1 MADNKPTDA
10 VELARALIRCASVTP
25 SDGGA
30 LGVTAAA
37 LERLGFACHSMTFSA
52 PDTPDVDNLYARL
65 GDSGPNFCFAGHTDV
80 VPVGDADAWSLEPFA
95 ADIRDG
101 ILYGR
106 GATDMKGAV
115 AAFIAAVDIF
125 LARRGGQFDGSISLL
140 ITGDEEGPS
149 INGTRKV
156 LDWLGERGERLD
168 HCLVGEPTNPE
179 NLGDMV
185 KIGRRGSLTG
195 TLVVHG
201 VQGHVAYPHLADNPL
216 PRLTEILSRLSQ
228 HTFDEGNEHFSPT
241 NLELAT
247 IDVGNTAAN
256 VIPAQA
262 RAVFNIRFNTEQTA
276 DGLKNWLREQC
287 DSVLGGAAG
296 GGYDLDFHLSAEPF
310 LTTPG
315 PFTELIAQAVGEVT
329 GRRPALTTTGGTSD
343 ARFIHHHCP
352 VAEFGLISES
362 MHKVDEQASVDDI
375 ERLAAVYARIL
386 ELYFAQSGTGGDTG
400 DGIGDNP
407 NAA

>member
-1 MADNKPTDA
+1 MNMADNKPTDA
-10 VELARALIRCASVTP
+10 VELTRALIRCASVTP
-25 SDGGA
+25 HDGGA
-30 LGVTAAA
+30 LAVTEAS
-37 LERLGFACHSMTFSA
+37 LERLGFTSHRMTFSDA
-52 PDTPDVDNLYARL
+52 DTPDVDNLYARL

-125 LARRGGQFDGSISLL
+125 LAKRGGSFDGSISLL

-156 LDWLGERGERLD
+156 LDWLDERGERLD

-185 KIGRRGSLTG
+185 KIGRRGSITG

-216 PRLTEILSRLSQ
+216 PRLVQMLDRICQ
-228 HTFDEGNEHFSPT
+228 HNFDEGTEHFSPT

-247 IDVGNTAAN
+247 IDTGNSAAN
-256 VIPAQA
+256 VIPSQA
-262 RAVFNIRFNTEQTA
+262 KAVFNIRFNTEQTSA
-276 DGLKNWLREQC
+276 GLQEWLRAQC
-287 DSVLGGAAG
+287 AEVGGEF
-296 GGYDLDFHLSAEPF
+296 DLDFHLSAEPF
-310 LTTPG
+310 LTSPG
-315 PFTELIAQAVGEVT
+315 PFTEMIARAVTDVT
-329 GRRPALTTTGGTSD
+329 GQRPALTTTGGTSD

-362 MHKVDEQASVDDI
+362 MHKVDEQAAVSDI
-375 ERLAAVYARIL
+375 ERLAMIYARML
-386 ELYFAQSGTGGDTG
+386 ELYFSPDGPGSGSGD
-400 DGIGDNP
+400 
-407 NAA
+407 AA

>member
-10 VELARALIRCASVTP
+10 VQLTRALIRCASVTP
-25 SDGGA
+25 NDGGA
-30 LGVTAAA
+30 LGITGAA
-37 LERLGFACHSMTFSA
+37 LERLGFTCNHMTFSA

-125 LARRGGQFDGSISLL
+125 LAKCGGSFEGSISLL

-156 LDWLGERGERLD
+156 LDWLDKRGERLD
-168 HCLVGEPTNPE
+168 HCLVGEPTNPDA
-179 NLGDMV
+179 LGDMV
-185 KIGRRGSLTG
+185 KIGRRGSITG
-195 TLVVHG
+195 TLAVHG

-216 PRLTEILSRLSQ
+216 PRLVRMLDRICQ
-228 HTFDEGNEHFSPT
+228 HTFDEGTEHFSPT

-247 IDVGNTAAN
+247 IDVGNSAAN
-256 VIPAQA
+256 VIPSQA
-262 RAVFNIRFNTEQTA
+262 KAVFNIRFNTEQTS
-276 DGLKNWLREQC
+276 DGLQEWLHRQC
-287 DSVLGGAAG
+287 AAVGGE
-296 GGYDLDFHLSAEPF
+296 YELDFHLSAQPF
-310 LTTPG
+310 LTEPG
-315 PFTELIAQAVGEVT
+315 PFTELIARAVTDVT
-329 GRRPALTTTGGTSD
+329 GQRPALTTTGGTSD

-362 MHKVDEQASVDDI
+362 MHKVDEQASVSDI
-375 ERLAAVYARIL
+375 ENLAGIYARIL
-386 ELYFAQSGTGGDTG
+386 ELYFSPS
-400 DGIGDNP
+400 GIGD
-407 NAA
+407 AA

>member
-10 VELARALIRCASVTP
+10 VELTRALIRCASITP
-25 SDGGA
+25 HDGGA

-37 LERLGFACHSMTFSA
+37 LERLGFSCHQMTFSA
-52 PDTPDVDNLYARL
+52 PDTADVDNLYARL
-65 GDSGPNFCFAGHTDV
+65 GDSGANFCFAGHTDV

-115 AAFIAAVDIF
+115 AAFIAAVDVF
-125 LARRGGQFDGSISLL
+125 LTRRGGQFDGSISLL

-156 LDWLGERGERLD
+156 LDWLAERDERLD

-179 NLGDMV
+179 SLGDMV

-216 PRLTEILSRLSQ
+216 PRLTEILHRLTH
-228 HTFDEGNEHFSPT
+228 HTFDTGTEHFSPT

-247 IDVGNTAAN
+247 IDVGNTATN
-256 VIPAQA
+256 VIPSQA

-276 DGLKNWLREQC
+276 DGLQDWLRQQC
-287 DSVLGGAAG
+287 DAAG
-296 GGYDLDFHLSAEPF
+296 GAYDLSFHLSAEPF
-310 LTTPG
+310 LTAPG
-315 PFTELIAQAVGEVT
+315 PFTDLIAQAVADVT
-329 GRRPALTTTGGTSD
+329 GQRPALTTTGGTSD

-362 MHKVDEQASVDDI
+362 MHKVDEQASVSDI
-375 ERLAAVYARIL
+375 EQLAMVYARML
-386 ELYFAQSGTGGDTG
+386 ELYFAP
-400 DGIGDNP
+400 DGIGGGIGDGTG
-407 NAA
+407 AA

>member
-10 VELARALIRCASVTP
+10 VELTRALIRCASVTP
-25 SDGGA
+25 RDGGA

-37 LERLGFACHSMTFSA
+37 LERLGFGCQRMTFSA
-52 PDTPDVDNLYARL
+52 PDTADVDNLYARL
-65 GDSGPNFCFAGHTDV
+65 GDSGANFCFAGHTDV

-101 ILYGR
+101 VLYGR

-115 AAFIAAVDIF
+115 AAFIAAADIF
-125 LARRGGQFDGSISLL
+125 LSRCGGRFDGSISLL

-156 LDWLGERGERLD
+156 LDWLADRGERLD

-179 NLGDMV
+179 TLGDMV

-195 TLVVHG
+195 TLVVRG

-216 PRLTEILSRLSQ
+216 PRLTEILHRLTH
-228 HTFDEGNEHFSPT
+228 HTFDTGNEHFSPT

-256 VIPAQA
+256 VIPSQA

-276 DGLKNWLREQC
+276 DGLQGWLRQQC
-287 DSVLGGAAG
+287 DAVGGA
-296 GGYDLDFHLSAEPF
+296 YDLSFHLSAEPF
-310 LTTPG
+310 LTAPG
-315 PFTELIAQAVGEVT
+315 PFTDLIAQAVTDVT
-329 GRRPALTTTGGTSD
+329 GHRPALTTTGGTSD

-362 MHKVDEQASVDDI
+362 MHKVDEQASVSDI
-375 ERLAAVYARIL
+375 EQLAMVYARIL
-386 ELYFAQSGTGGDTG
+386 ELYFAK
-400 DGIGDNP
+400 DGIGSGIGDGSS
-407 NAA
+407 AV

>member
-10 VELARALIRCASVTP
+10 VELTRALIRCDSVTP
-25 SDGGA
+25 RDGGA
-30 LGVTAAA
+30 LAVTSAA
-37 LERLGFACHSMTFSA
+37 LDRLGFESHRMTFSA

-65 GDSGPNFCFAGHTDV
+65 GSGGRNFCFAGHTDV

-115 AAFIAAVDIF
+115 AAFIAAVDTF
-125 LARRGGQFDGSISLL
+125 LAKRGGDFDGSISLL

-156 LDWLGERGERLD
+156 LDWLDERGEKLD
-168 HCLVGEPTNPE
+168 PCLVGEPTNPE

-185 KIGRRGSLTG
+185 KIGRRGSLSG
-195 TLVVHG
+195 TLVVRG
-201 VQGHVAYPHLADNPL
+201 TQGHVAYPHLADNPL
-216 PRLTEILSRLSQ
+216 PRLIRMLARLSE
-228 HTFDEGNEHFSPT
+228 HTFDAGNDHFSPT

-247 IDVGNTAAN
+247 IDVGNTATN
-256 VIPAQA
+256 VIPSQA
-262 RAVFNIRFNTEQTA
+262 KAVFNIRFNTEQTA
-276 DGLKNWLREQC
+276 TGLQDWLRQQC
-287 DSVLGGAAG
+287 DAVG
-296 GGYDLDFHLSAEPF
+296 GGYDLSFHLSAEPF
-310 LTTPG
+310 LTAPG
-315 PFTELIAQAVGEVT
+315 PFTALIAQAVEDVT
-329 GRRPALTTTGGTSD
+329 GKRPALTTTGGTSD

-362 MHKVDEQASVDDI
+362 MHKVDEQASVSDI
-375 ERLAAVYARIL
+375 ERLAGVYARIL
-386 ELYFAQSGTGGDTG
+386 ELYFEAGDL
-400 DGIGDNP
+400 D
-407 NAA
+407 AA

>member
-10 VELARALIRCASVTP
+10 VELTRALIRCASVTP
-25 SDGGA
+25 TDGGA
-30 LGVTAAA
+30 LAVTSAA
-37 LERLGFACHSMTFSA
+37 LARLGFENHRMTFSA

-65 GDSGPNFCFAGHTDV
+65 GTAGRNFCFAGHTDV
-80 VPVGDADAWSLEPFA
+80 VPVGDEAAWSLDPFA

-115 AAFIAAVDIF
+115 AAFIAAVDTF
-125 LARRGGQFDGSISLL
+125 LAKRGGNFDGSISLL

-156 LDWLGERGERLD
+156 LDWLDKRGEKLD

-185 KIGRRGSLTG
+185 KIGRRGSLSG
-195 TLVVHG
+195 TLVVRG
-201 VQGHVAYPHLADNPL
+201 TQGHVAYPHLADNPL
-216 PRLTEILSRLSQ
+216 PRLIKMLTRLSE
-228 HTFDEGNEHFSPT
+228 HTFDTGNEHFSPT

-247 IDVGNTAAN
+247 IDVGNTATN
-256 VIPAQA
+256 VIPSQA

-276 DGLKNWLREQC
+276 TGLQDWLREQC
-287 DSVLGGAAG
+287 DTVGGT
-296 GGYDLDFHLSAEPF
+296 YDLSFHLSAEPF
-310 LTTPG
+310 LTAPG
-315 PFTELIAQAVGEVT
+315 PFTELIAQAVEDVT
-329 GRRPALTTTGGTSD
+329 GKRPALTTTGGTSD

-362 MHKVDEQASVDDI
+362 MHKVDEQASVSDI
-375 ERLAAVYARIL
+375 ERLAGVYARML
-386 ELYFAQSGTGGDTG
+386 ELYFEAGDL
-400 DGIGDNP
+400 D
-407 NAA
+407 AA